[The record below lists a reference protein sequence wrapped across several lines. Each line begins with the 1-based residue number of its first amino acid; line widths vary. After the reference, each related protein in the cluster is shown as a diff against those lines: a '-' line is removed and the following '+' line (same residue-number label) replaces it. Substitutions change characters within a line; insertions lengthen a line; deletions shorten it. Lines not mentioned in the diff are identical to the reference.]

1 MESYESAVD
10 KIRIELTGNLDD
22 VKQEFMAHF
31 GADLERFI
39 DSTAHAFL
47 RWVKLD
53 AASGGNEERAI
64 VSGLVFSAITL
75 HIISMRLFLTGYIV
89 AAGNIQRQVLET
101 LALALLSSCKSLDV
115 LARFL
120 NDTYSANN
128 AVRDALRH
136 ADKMKVNKDSWGDVP
151 DLVETLRAVAPVPS
165 LGSLDPGQT
174 RARLDLGAEGALQNV
189 VGLFLVGQSPYSRG
203 ARRDLRELSDWR
215 DDDFADTAL
224 ASIFVPQHKLLSATV
239 PVIPPLPMSESQYLA
254 IR

>member
-136 ADKMKVNKDSWGDVP
+136 ADKMKVNKDSLTV
-151 DLVETLRAVAPVPS
+151 LRDARDFYHLYSHPS
-165 LGSLDPGQT
+165 KAT
-174 RARLDLGAEGALQNV
+174 
-189 VGLFLVGQSPYSRG
+189 
-203 ARRDLRELSDWR
+203 
-215 DDDFADTAL
+215 L
-224 ASIFVPQHKLLSATV
+224 ASHIRFSDKVRAIYVGSSFDAGKLEQYRKEMVSRVNLAQ
-239 PVIPPLPMSESQYLA
+239 VIPNFVGGVQANVDGWETP
-254 IR
+254 

>member
-39 DSTAHAFL
+39 DSTAQAFL
-47 RWVKLD
+47 SWVKLD

-75 HIISMRLFLTGYIV
+75 HIISTRLFLTGYIV

-120 NDTYSANN
+120 NDTYSANS

-136 ADKMKVNKDSWGDVP
+136 ADKMNVNKDSLTV
-151 DLVETLRAVAPVPS
+151 L
-165 LGSLDPGQT
+165 
-174 RARLDLGAEGALQNV
+174 
-189 VGLFLVGQSPYSRG
+189 RG
-203 ARRDLRELSDWR
+203 AR
-215 DDDFADTAL
+215 DFYHMYSHPSKATL
-224 ASIFVPQHKLLSATV
+224 ASHIRFSDEGRAIYVGSSFDAGKLGQYRKEMASRVNLAQ
-239 PVIPPLPMSESQYLA
+239 VIPNFVGGVQANVDRWETP
-254 IR
+254 

>member
-136 ADKMKVNKDSWGDVP
+136 ADKMKVNKDSLTV
-151 DLVETLRAVAPVPS
+151 LRDARDFYHLYSHPS
-165 LGSLDPGQT
+165 KAT
-174 RARLDLGAEGALQNV
+174 
-189 VGLFLVGQSPYSRG
+189 
-203 ARRDLRELSDWR
+203 
-215 DDDFADTAL
+215 L
-224 ASIFVPQHKLLSATV
+224 ASHIRFSDKVRAIYVGSSFDAGKLEQYRKEVASRVNLAQ
-239 PVIPPLPMSESQYLA
+239 VIPNFVGGVQANVDGWETP
-254 IR
+254 

>member
-136 ADKMKVNKDSWGDVP
+136 ADKMNVNKDSLTV
-151 DLVETLRAVAPVPS
+151 LRDARDFYHMYSHPS
-165 LGSLDPGQT
+165 KAT
-174 RARLDLGAEGALQNV
+174 
-189 VGLFLVGQSPYSRG
+189 
-203 ARRDLRELSDWR
+203 
-215 DDDFADTAL
+215 L
-224 ASIFVPQHKLLSATV
+224 ASHIRFSDEGRAIYVGSSFDAGKLEQYRKEMASRVNLAQ
-239 PVIPPLPMSESQYLA
+239 VIPNFVGGVQANVDGWETP
-254 IR
+254 

>member
-136 ADKMKVNKDSWGDVP
+136 ADKMKVNKDSLTV
-151 DLVETLRAVAPVPS
+151 LRDARDFYHLYSHPS
-165 LGSLDPGQT
+165 KAT
-174 RARLDLGAEGALQNV
+174 
-189 VGLFLVGQSPYSRG
+189 
-203 ARRDLRELSDWR
+203 
-215 DDDFADTAL
+215 L
-224 ASIFVPQHKLLSATV
+224 ASHIRFSDKVRAIYVGSSFDAGKLEQYRKEMASRVNLAQ
-239 PVIPPLPMSESQYLA
+239 VIPNFVGGVQANVDGWETP
-254 IR
+254 